1 MTNRKALR
9 IASENGKVFY
19 RTFPIG
25 KKKKKTRQEK
35 LEEKLREFNPKLY
48 YGVKNA

>member
-1 MTNRKALR
+1 MTRRALR

-25 KKKKKTRQEK
+25 KKRKKTRQEK
-35 LEEKLREFNPKLY
+35 LEEQMRKFNPKLY
-48 YGVKNA
+48 YGVQNA

>member
-1 MTNRKALR
+1 MTRKALR

-25 KKKKKTRQEK
+25 KKRKKTRQEL
-35 LEEKLREFNPKLY
+35 LEERMRQFNPKLY
-48 YGVKNA
+48 YGVKNT

>member
-1 MTNRKALR
+1 MTRRALR

-25 KKKKKTRQEK
+25 KKRKKSRQEK
-35 LEEKLREFNPKLY
+35 LEEQMRKFNPKLY
-48 YGVKNA
+48 YGVQNA

>member
-1 MTNRKALR
+1 MTRRALR

-25 KKKKKTRQEK
+25 KKRKKSRQEK
-35 LEEKLREFNPKLY
+35 LEEQMRKFNPKLY
-48 YGVKNA
+48 YGVQNT

>member
-1 MTNRKALR
+1 MTRKALR
-9 IASENGKVFY
+9 IASENGRVFY

-25 KKKKKTRQEK
+25 KKRKKSRQEK
-35 LEEKLREFNPKLY
+35 LEEQMRKFNPKLY

>member
-1 MTNRKALR
+1 MTRKSLR

-25 KKKKKTRQEK
+25 KKRKKTRQKK
-35 LEEKLREFNPKLY
+35 LEEQMRKFNPKLY

>member
-1 MTNRKALR
+1 MTRKALR

-25 KKKKKTRQEK
+25 KKRKKTRQEL
-35 LEEKLREFNPKLY
+35 LEERMRQFNPKQY
-48 YGVKNA
+48 YGVKNT

>member
-1 MTNRKALR
+1 MTRKALR

-25 KKKKKTRQEK
+25 KKRKKTRQEK
-35 LEEKLREFNPKLY
+35 LEEQIRKFNPKLY
-48 YGVKNA
+48 YGVQNA

>member
-25 KKKKKTRQEK
+25 KKRNKTRQEK
-35 LEEKLREFNPKLY
+35 LEESVRKFNPKLY